1 METSPTCSAADPGA
15 RCDRPAGPAGT
26 SARDATA
33 APGRRRI
40 AGLDIARGAAV
51 LGTLGTNIWLFTHPA
66 GLLGSLLD
74 PLAGIP
80 AGAQTLAF
88 QVLSSLSNGKF
99 LSLLMMMFGIGV
111 FLQFTAWHKRS
122 ARRGWLRSY
131 APRAG
136 LLFLDGL
143 INFILI
149 AEFDVLMGYA
159 VTGFIVAGII
169 AASPRSP
176 RIWAWVTGV
185 LHVLG
190 IGLLSLLL
198 LTQPE
203 SANGDAGSELTGP
216 AADWPLWDG
225 INPYREA
232 SFTELAIFRLDN
244 SLIFRAEP
252 IFTLAMGICL
262 FLIGA
267 RLFAGGI
274 FTPDGARLRRRCL
287 LIGAAAAPVDL
298 LLGIVGSPAAVFAQR
313 YLTASLVA
321 IGLLAL
327 IAHASLHRW
336 IPRVIETACAAA
348 GRMSLSVYV
357 GQNLLAGALFFG
369 WGLDLAGRFPEA
381 RLALTITGFVAV
393 LAAVIAFALVWQ
405 AIAARRGV
413 RGPAARGPLEW
424 LTHLA
429 LQKLT

>member
-1 METSPTCSAADPGA
+1 M
-15 RCDRPAGPAGT
+15 
-26 SARDATA
+26 
-33 APGRRRI
+33 
-40 AGLDIARGAAV
+40 

-66 GLLGSLLD
+66 GLLGYILD
-74 PLAGIP
+74 PAAGLATG
-80 AGAQTLAF
+80 GQTMAF

-111 FLQFTAWHKRS
+111 FLQFTAWNKRS
-122 ARRGWLRSY
+122 ARRGWLRTY

-169 AASPRSP
+169 ATSPRSA
-176 RIWAWVTGV
+176 RIWAWVTGAV
-185 LHVLG
+185 HVLG

-216 AADWPLWDG
+216 AADWPLWHG
-225 INPYREA
+225 VNPYREA
-232 SFTELAIFRLDN
+232 GFTELAVFRLDN

-336 IPRVIETACAAA
+336 IPRAVETACAAA

-357 GQNLLAGALFFG
+357 GQNLLAGGLFLG
-369 WGLDLAGRFPEA
+369 WGLDLTGRFPEA
-381 RLALTITGFVAV
+381 RLALTITGFLVV
-393 LAAVIAFALVWQ
+393 LTAVIAFALVWQ

>member
-1 METSPTCSAADPGA
+1 M
-15 RCDRPAGPAGT
+15 
-26 SARDATA
+26 
-33 APGRRRI
+33 
-40 AGLDIARGAAV
+40 

-111 FLQFTAWHKRS
+111 FLQFTAWRKRS
-122 ARRGWLRSY
+122 RRRGWLRTY
-131 APRAG
+131 VPRAG

-159 VTGFIVAGII
+159 VTGFIIAGII
-169 AASPRSP
+169 ATSPRSA
-176 RIWAWVTGV
+176 RIWAWVTGA
-185 LHVLG
+185 LHVFG

-198 LTQPE
+198 LTQPG
-203 SANGDAGSELTGP
+203 SANGVAGSELTGP

-232 SFTELAIFRLDN
+232 SFTELAVFRLDN

-262 FLIGA
+262 FIIGA
-267 RLFAGGI
+267 RLFAAGI
-274 FTPDGARLRRRCL
+274 FTEDGAGLRRRCL

-298 LLGIVGSPAAVFAQR
+298 MLGIIGSPAAVVAQR

-321 IGLLAL
+321 VGLLAL
-327 IAHASLHRW
+327 IAHASLRRW
-336 IPRVIETACAAA
+336 IPRAIETACAAA

-369 WGLDLAGRFPEA
+369 WGLDLAGRFPDA
-381 RLALTITGFVAV
+381 RLALTVIGFLTV
-393 LAAVIAFALVWQ
+393 LTAVIAFALTWQ
-405 AIAARRGV
+405 TIAARRGV
-413 RGPAARGPLEW
+413 RGPGARGPLEW
-424 LTHLA
+424 LTHIA
-429 LQKLT
+429 LTKLS

>member
-1 METSPTCSAADPGA
+1 MKTSPTRGAADPAA
-15 RCDRPAGPAGT
+15 RCDRPAGPAGA

-33 APGRRRI
+33 APVGRRI

-111 FLQFTAWHKRS
+111 FLQLTAWRIRS
-122 ARRGWLRSY
+122 RRRGWLSTY
-131 APRAG
+131 VPRAG

-169 AASPRSP
+169 ATSPRSG
-176 RIWAWVTGV
+176 RIWAWVTGA

-198 LTQPE
+198 LTQPK
-203 SANGDAGSELTGP
+203 SANGGTGSELTGP

-232 SFTELAIFRLDN
+232 SFTELAVFRLDN

-262 FLIGA
+262 FIIGA
-267 RLFAGGI
+267 RLFAAGI
-274 FTPDGARLRRRCL
+274 FTAAGVGLRRRCL

-298 LLGIVGSPAAVFAQR
+298 MLGIIGSPAAIVAQR

-321 IGLLAL
+321 VGLLAL

-336 IPRVIETACAAA
+336 IPQAVETACAAA

-369 WGLDLAGRFPEA
+369 WGLDLTGRFPDA
-381 RLALTITGFVAV
+381 RLALTVIGFLTV
-393 LAAVIAFALVWQ
+393 LTAVIAFALTWQ
-405 AIAARRGV
+405 TIAARRGV
-413 RGPAARGPLEW
+413 RGPGARGPLEW
-424 LTHLA
+424 LTHIVLT
-429 LQKLT
+429 KLS

>member
-1 METSPTCSAADPGA
+1 METSPTCSAADPA
-15 RCDRPAGPAGT
+15 AHRDRPAEPGD
-26 SARDATA
+26 SA
-33 APGRRRI
+33 APGGAAAPARRRI

-66 GLLGSLLD
+66 GLLGYILD
-74 PLAGIP
+74 PAAGLA
-80 AGAQTLAF
+80 AGAETMAF

-169 AASPRSP
+169 ATSPRST

-216 AADWPLWDG
+216 AADWPLWHG
-225 INPYREA
+225 VNPYREA
-232 SFTELAIFRLDN
+232 GFTELAVFRLDN

-274 FTPDGARLRRRCL
+274 FIPDGARLRRRCL

-336 IPRVIETACAAA
+336 IPRAVETACAAA

-369 WGLDLAGRFPEA
+369 WGLDLTGRFPEA

-393 LAAVIAFALVWQ
+393 LVAVIAFALVWQ

-424 LTHLA
+424 LTHVA
-429 LQKLT
+429 LTKLS

>member
-1 METSPTCSAADPGA
+1 METSPTRGAADPGA

-33 APGRRRI
+33 APGRRRV

-111 FLQFTAWHKRS
+111 FLQFTAWRKRS
-122 ARRGWLRSY
+122 RRRGWLRTY
-131 APRAG
+131 VPRAG

-159 VTGFIVAGII
+159 VTGFIIAGII
-169 AASPRSP
+169 ATSPRSA
-176 RIWAWVTGV
+176 RIWAWVTGA
-185 LHVLG
+185 LHVFG

-198 LTQPE
+198 LTQPG
-203 SANGDAGSELTGP
+203 SANGVAGSELTGP

-232 SFTELAIFRLDN
+232 SFTELAVFRLDN

-262 FLIGA
+262 FIIGA
-267 RLFAGGI
+267 RLFAAGI
-274 FTPDGARLRRRCL
+274 FTEDGAGLRRRCL

-298 LLGIVGSPAAVFAQR
+298 MLGIIGSPAAVVAQR

-321 IGLLAL
+321 VGLLAL
-327 IAHASLHRW
+327 IAHASLRRW
-336 IPRVIETACAAA
+336 IPRAIETACAAA

-369 WGLDLAGRFPEA
+369 WGLDLAGRFPDA
-381 RLALTITGFVAV
+381 RLALTVIGFLTV
-393 LAAVIAFALVWQ
+393 LTAVIAFALTWQ
-405 AIAARRGV
+405 TIAARRGV
-413 RGPAARGPLEW
+413 RGPGARGPLEW
-424 LTHLA
+424 LTHIA
-429 LQKLT
+429 LTKLS

>member
-1 METSPTCSAADPGA
+1 METSPTCSAADPAAHRDRSSEPGDSAASGGA
-15 RCDRPAGPAGT
+15 
-26 SARDATA
+26 A
-33 APGRRRI
+33 APVRRRI

-66 GLLGSLLD
+66 GLLGYILD
-74 PLAGIP
+74 PAAGLA
-80 AGAQTLAF
+80 AGAETMAF
-88 QVLSSLSNGKF
+88 QMLSSLSNGKF

-122 ARRGWLRSY
+122 RRRGWLRTY

-169 AASPRSP
+169 ATSPRSA
-176 RIWAWVTGV
+176 RIWAWVTGAV
-185 LHVLG
+185 HVLG

-198 LTQPE
+198 LTQPG
-203 SANGDAGSELTGP
+203 SANGGAGSELTGP

-232 SFTELAIFRLDN
+232 SFTELALFRLDN

-262 FLIGA
+262 FIIGA
-267 RLFAGGI
+267 RLFAAGI
-274 FTPDGARLRRRCL
+274 FTAAGAGLRRRCL

-298 LLGIVGSPAAVFAQR
+298 MLGIIGSPAAAVAQR

-321 IGLLAL
+321 VGLLAL
-327 IAHASLHRW
+327 IAHASLHRR
-336 IPRVIETACAAA
+336 IPQAIETACAAA

-369 WGLDLAGRFPEA
+369 WGLDLTGRFPDA
-381 RLALTITGFVAV
+381 RLALTVIGFLTV
-393 LAAVIAFALVWQ
+393 LTAVIAFALTWQ
-405 AIAARRGV
+405 TIAARRGV
-413 RGPAARGPLEW
+413 RGPGARGPLEW
-424 LTHLA
+424 LTHVA
-429 LQKLT
+429 LTKLS

>member
-1 METSPTCSAADPGA
+1 METSLTRGAADPGA

-33 APGRRRI
+33 APGRRRV

-74 PLAGIP
+74 PLTGIP

-111 FLQFTAWHKRS
+111 FLQFTAWRKRS
-122 ARRGWLRSY
+122 RRRGWLRTY
-131 APRAG
+131 VPRAG

-159 VTGFIVAGII
+159 VTGFIIAGII
-169 AASPRSP
+169 ATSPRSA
-176 RIWAWVTGV
+176 RIWAWVTGA
-185 LHVLG
+185 LHVFG
-190 IGLLSLLL
+190 IALLSLLL
-198 LTQPE
+198 LTQPG
-203 SANGDAGSELTGP
+203 SANGGAGSELTGP

-232 SFTELAIFRLDN
+232 SFTELAVFRLDN

-252 IFTLAMGICL
+252 IFSLAMGICL
-262 FLIGA
+262 FIIGA
-267 RLFAGGI
+267 RLFAAGI
-274 FTPDGARLRRRCL
+274 FTADGAGLRRRCL

-298 LLGIVGSPAAVFAQR
+298 MLGIIGSPAAVVAQR

-321 IGLLAL
+321 VGLLAL
-327 IAHASLHRW
+327 IAHASLRRW
-336 IPRVIETACAAA
+336 IPRAIETACAAA

-369 WGLDLAGRFPEA
+369 WGLDLAGRFPDA
-381 RLALTITGFVAV
+381 RLALTVIGFLTV
-393 LAAVIAFALVWQ
+393 LTAVIAFALTWQ
-405 AIAARRGV
+405 TIAARRGV
-413 RGPAARGPLEW
+413 RGPGARGPLEW
-424 LTHLA
+424 LTHIA
-429 LQKLT
+429 LTKLS